1 MVTSAESWFD
11 ASHSQAS
18 ACAASPPSCSLMHL
32 KDREQ
37 CRQCLWEP
45 QAEPEAGA
53 GYVLEREPLKDG
65 RQWQLERLAQGD
77 GGVKQ
82 ASPDQEGKRLLRR
95 GIACGRQ
102 NQVSA
107 STATATGL
115 SPTQFCQQSS
125 SSTTWVTQGG
135 PSAPP
140 SHLPPRL

>member
-1 MVTSAESWFD
+1 
-11 ASHSQAS
+11 
-18 ACAASPPSCSLMHL
+18 MHL

-102 NQVSA
+102 NQ
-107 STATATGL
+107 TGRAAPE
-115 SPTQFCQQSS
+115 SDGS
-125 SSTTWVTQGG
+125 G
-135 PSAPP
+135 PAHTPFPNPP
-140 SHLPPRL
+140 VPGSRFGALL

>member
-1 MVTSAESWFD
+1 
-11 ASHSQAS
+11 
-18 ACAASPPSCSLMHL
+18 MHL

-107 STATATGL
+107 STATAAGL